1 MEPFKQSNEWN
12 YRRISKKDFLRFF
25 FQVYENLYTH
35 IQNNESLRPDLLAW
49 TLATSVLYYILTL
62 EEH

>member
-1 MEPFKQSNEWN
+1 MKLPKNLEE
-12 YRRISKKDFLRFF
+12 RFFTLF

-35 IQNNESLRPDLLAW
+35 IQNNESLRQDLLAW